1 MKIIILVAF
10 LAIIAVGN
18 CTHLRTSDP
27 NHQFLDFSNPLK
39 LASLLSGDYVS
50 LLPSFIQPI
59 ARKVLGQEQ
68 QSGVSGFLS
77 KAQSFLGGNNSPT
90 GGLLGGLGS
99 LFGQSANQGNSGVS
113 SLLNNF
119 SGAFGQSNTNTNS
132 NPLSGISGLG
142 GLLNQFGVSLHE

>member
-1 MKIIILVAF
+1 MKIAIFVALV
-10 LAIIAVGN
+10 AIIAVGN
-18 CTHLRTSDP
+18 CSIHLRTSDP

-99 LFGQSANQGNSGVS
+99 LFGQSASQGNSGVS

-119 SGAFGQSNTNTNS
+119 SGAFGQSNTNTNTNS
-132 NPLSGISGLG
+132 NPLGGLG
-142 GLLNQFGVSLHE
+142 GLLNSFGVSLHE